1 VHAAQAGE
9 SVVNRAARGQERRAA
24 GTRAAAGRAAEGA
37 DEVGEIAE
45 PPSEET
51 MFDHVGLPVS
61 DFARSLSF
69 YRAALEPLGY
79 GLESHDAQAGSA
91 GFGRP
96 GAPQLWLGAGR
107 TAGALHLAFQ
117 AKDRASVQRFH
128 SAALAAGGKDNGK
141 PGPRPSYGETYY
153 AAFVLDPDGYNVEA
167 VCLRAE

>member
-1 VHAAQAGE
+1 
-9 SVVNRAARGQERRAA
+9 
-24 GTRAAAGRAAEGA
+24 
-37 DEVGEIAE
+37 
-45 PPSEET
+45 

-61 DFARSLSF
+61 DFAKSVSF

-79 GLESHDAQAGSA
+79 GLESHDPKGESA
-91 GFGRP
+91 GFGKP
-96 GAPQLWLGAGR
+96 GAPQLWLGPGK
-107 TAGALHLAFQ
+107 TGVTLHLAFQ

-128 SAALAAGGKDNGK
+128 AAALAAGGKDNGK

>member
-1 VHAAQAGE
+1 
-9 SVVNRAARGQERRAA
+9 
-24 GTRAAAGRAAEGA
+24 
-37 DEVGEIAE
+37 
-45 PPSEET
+45 

-79 GLESHDAQAGSA
+79 GLESHDAQAG
-91 GFGRP
+91 
-96 GAPQLWLGAGR
+96 
-107 TAGALHLAFQ
+107 GALHLAFQ

-128 SAALAAGGKDNGK
+128 AAALAAGGKDNGK

-153 AAFVLDPDGYNVEA
+153 AAFVLDPDGHNVEA

>member
-1 VHAAQAGE
+1 
-9 SVVNRAARGQERRAA
+9 
-24 GTRAAAGRAAEGA
+24 
-37 DEVGEIAE
+37 
-45 PPSEET
+45 

-96 GAPQLWLGAGR
+96 GAPQLWLGASR

-128 SAALAAGGKDNGK
+128 AAALAAGGKDNGK

>member
-1 VHAAQAGE
+1 
-9 SVVNRAARGQERRAA
+9 
-24 GTRAAAGRAAEGA
+24 
-37 DEVGEIAE
+37 
-45 PPSEET
+45 

-61 DFARSLSF
+61 DFARSVSF

-79 GLESHDAQAGSA
+79 GLESHDDQARSA

-107 TAGALHLAFQ
+107 TGAALHLAFQ

-128 SAALAAGGKDNGK
+128 AAALAAGGKDNGK